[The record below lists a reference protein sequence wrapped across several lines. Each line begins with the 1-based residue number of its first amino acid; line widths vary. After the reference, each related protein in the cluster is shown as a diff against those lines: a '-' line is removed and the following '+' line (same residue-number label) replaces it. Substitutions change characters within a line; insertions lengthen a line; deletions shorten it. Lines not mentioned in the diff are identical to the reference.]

1 MYDSFSAH
9 SIPTL
14 LQERVTL
21 KCLNN
26 VMLLEMDLQDI
37 PTIKTSSL
45 HLRHFSCRPHR
56 VTKNIAF
63 FRVPLQD
70 CGTTRTITRG
80 SGNSYITY
88 SNVVENS
95 SAMNISRVVV
105 THAPKLEYPFVCY
118 YRQKYFLTLQQ
129 SKENSTRDDTG
140 EKQPKGEISFLT
152 RLSNFPSS

>member
-1 MYDSFSAH
+1 
-9 SIPTL
+9 
-14 LQERVTL
+14 
-21 KCLNN
+21 
-26 VMLLEMDLQDI
+26 MLLEMDLQDI

-63 FRVPLQD
+63 FRVPLQG

-118 YRQKYFLTLQQ
+118 YRQKYFITLQQ